1 MQKSGVKGYKIG
13 GASCGNI
20 YAWYVEKL
28 ERVCWSQNSTA
39 KSGMEEIKIWLKIK
53 IGSSQSDKLW
63 YNKNVYVNYFTKQK
77 ERGRGK
83 IMSFLKKDELVNL
96 KQVDDFLQRFGKKET
111 VEVKEKKAKT
121 WLIISIAILV
131 LAVTAVVVYK
141 VFFDAADDFD
151 EYDDFDDMD
160 YEDDFDDFDD
170 FDDEVIEEDVVE
182 EEEEVSK

>member
-1 MQKSGVKGYKIG
+1 
-13 GASCGNI
+13 
-20 YAWYVEKL
+20 
-28 ERVCWSQNSTA
+28 
-39 KSGMEEIKIWLKIK
+39 
-53 IGSSQSDKLW
+53 
-63 YNKNVYVNYFTKQK
+63 
-77 ERGRGK
+77 
-83 IMSFLKKDELVNL
+83 MSFLKKDELVNL